1 MSGKAVSIDDL
12 ISENTNKES
21 PSPISPIIKYRSNY
35 ILIDSKHFEQP
46 EKKVIIYTGS
56 VLGGAANRT
65 NNLYKLTETL
75 DNGYIEIYTKTD
87 ETLEKSIKCKILQDN
102 GYDTQS
108 SGCNM
113 SGGKRRKR
121 TKKNKKRKSKKCK
134 SKSKR
139 RRQK

>member
-1 MSGKAVSIDDL
+1 MSGTAVSIDDL

-21 PSPISPIIKYRSNY
+21 PSPILPNIKYRSNY

-46 EKKVIIYTGS
+46 EKKVIIYTGL
-56 VLGGAANRT
+56 VLSRTPNRT
-65 NNLYKLTETL
+65 DKLYKLTETL
-75 DNGYIEIYTKTD
+75 DDGYIEIYTKTD
-87 ETLEKSIKCKILQDN
+87 ETLEKGIRCKILQDN

-121 TKKNKKRKSKKCK
+121 RTKKNKKRKSKKCK
-134 SKSKR
+134 SKR
-139 RRQK
+139 RMRK